1 LEARVAQAVI
11 GEIRMFGFNF
21 APIGWAL
28 CDGQTLSISENTA
41 LFSLLG
47 TFYGGNGSSTFQL
60 PNFQSRV
67 PIHMGQ
73 GAGLSPFVLGQVG
86 GVENVTL
93 TVAQAASHTHLVYAD
108 GDVGSNNTPNPSG
121 NALATFAT
129 GSNIYATAAGIQKVA
144 TMNPEM
150 VAAAGGGQPHP
161 NIQPYLVVNFCI
173 ALNGIF
179 PSRN

>member
-1 LEARVAQAVI
+1 MANPYL

-21 APIGWAL
+21 APHGFAF
-28 CDGQTLSISENTA
+28 CNGQLLSISENTA
-41 LFSLLG
+41 LFALLG
-47 TFYGGNGSSTFQL
+47 TFYGGNGTSTFAL
-60 PNFQSRV
+60 PNFQSRI
-67 PIHMGQ
+67 PIHQGQ
-73 GAGLSPFVLGQVG
+73 GSGLSQYVIGQFG

-93 TVAQAASHTHLVYAD
+93 SVTQTASHTHLVYAD

-121 NALATFAT
+121 NGLATFGT
-129 GSNIYATAAGIQKVA
+129 GSNIYATAAGIKKVV

-150 VAAAGGGQPHP
+150 IASAGGGQPHT

-173 ALNGIF
+173 ALQGIF